1 MPAFH
6 TVSTRSRTT
15 AAAALVALA
24 LAAGGCSSSSDSSS
38 PAAAP
43 TTGGREAGAARPVAS
58 TVVLGKVAGTIRKK
72 NRKVFSQHRNHLLKR
87 VGRAVDT
94 WIDGGFVGVHYPRHS
109 FGTAFASF
117 TREAKRDA
125 RRQQDL
131 MTNRDLRKRI
141 DGVLVKKRR
150 VTVDVL
156 APHGRPAG
164 ATARV
169 DLVFKT
175 TGDAERTVTVSGRL
189 FLIPADH
196 QEWRIFGYDVS
207 KGAKR

>member
-1 MPAFH
+1 MPAFR
-6 TVSTRSRTT
+6 TASTRSRTT

-24 LAAGGCSSSSDSSS
+24 LAAGGCSSSDSSA

-43 TTGGREAGAARPVAS
+43 TTGGSDAGVAHPVAS

-72 NRKVFSQHRNHLLKR
+72 NRKVFSQHRNHLLHR

-131 MTNRDLRKRI
+131 MTNRDLGKRI
-141 DGVLVKKRR
+141 DGVLVKKRQ

-156 APHGRPAG
+156 APRGRPAG

-175 TGDAERTVTVSGRL
+175 TGDATRTVTVSGRL
-189 FLIPADH
+189 FLTPADH

-207 KGAKR
+207 RGAKR